1 MSIRTPASCA
11 DLDLPA
17 VERELIRTGANVS
30 AAAKALGVPVHDLR
44 VLTRTRPR
52 LIEVALEAEEQ
63 RLDEAQA
70 ALFAVL
76 RGKDMRKRLA
86 AASFI
91 LRRTDAGRRRGRAA
105 RLTGVGRYPS
115 PQIKSQHTGCEMAR
129 EQR

>member
-52 LIEVALEAEEQ
+52 LIEIALEAEEQ

-70 ALFAVL
+70 ELFAVL

-91 LRRTDAGRRRGRAA
+91 LRRTEAGRRRGW
-105 RLTGVGRYPS
+105 GGP
-115 PQIKSQHTGCEMAR
+115 
-129 EQR
+129 